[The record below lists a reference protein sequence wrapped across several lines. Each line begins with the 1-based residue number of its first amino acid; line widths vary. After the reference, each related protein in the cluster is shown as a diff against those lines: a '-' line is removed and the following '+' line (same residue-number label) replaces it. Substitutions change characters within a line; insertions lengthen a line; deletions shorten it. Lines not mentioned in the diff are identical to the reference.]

1 MTALSFPAT
10 LPSVLTSYVLVVQ
23 WIERWPPKPEIEVR
37 IFTGTPQYMSKEK
50 TSLCPH
56 PDVCG
61 SCGWSHIP
69 YDKQLKQKI
78 SDINGSFAIKELSCQ
93 ASEIIPS
100 PKTAHYR
107 NRMDFVIDWQ
117 GNIGLREQGKWWRV
131 IDDHPCFLADENID
145 TLFAVCRNW
154 AKTCGLSFYDRKANV
169 GMLRYAVIRSTTLGQ
184 TMVTIVT
191 SAPANKNERK
201 KVAEAL
207 QLLTPSPTTLL
218 WAINHTSSDV
228 SHGGENIIISG
239 PGYIEEEISGTRY
252 RISPNAFFQ
261 TNPHAAPYLL
271 SVVKDFLG
279 DLSGKKFLDLY
290 CGTGFFSLALA
301 GKAKETI
308 GIELV
313 EDAIKDAQANAEING
328 IADKVT
334 YIAKP
339 TENVDW
345 LSYNADVVLLDP
357 PRAGL
362 HPSTLE
368 ELTKPN
374 APEHVVYVSCNY
386 KNLARELVTLQ
397 NFYEIT
403 DIKAVDMFPHTPHVE
418 VVADLKKK
426 SRS

>member
-1 MTALSFPAT
+1 MTAPT
-10 LPSVLTSYVLVVQ
+10 
-23 WIERWPPKPEIEVR
+23 
-37 IFTGTPQYMSKEK
+37 TP
-50 TSLCPH
+50 SLCPN

-78 SDINGSFAIKELSCQ
+78 SDINGSFALKELPFTV
-93 ASEIIPS
+93 SELLPS

-117 GNIGLREQGKWWRV
+117 GNVGLRQEGKWWKV
-131 IDDHPCFLADENID
+131 IDNHPCFLADERID
-145 TLFAVCRNW
+145 ALFTVCRDW
-154 AKTCGLSFYDRKANV
+154 AKSCGLSFYDRKANV
-169 GMLRYAVIRSTTLGQ
+169 GLLRYAVIRSTTLGQ

-191 SAPANKNERK
+191 SAPADADERTR
-201 KVAEAL
+201 VTQAL
-207 QLLTPSPTTLL
+207 ERLAQTSEITTLV
-218 WAINHTSSDV
+218 WAINHTVSDV
-228 SHGGENIIISG
+228 SHGGENIVISG
-239 PGYIEEEISGTRY
+239 AGSIEEEISGTRY

-261 TNPHAAPYLL
+261 TNPHAAPLL
-271 SVVKDFLG
+271 LQVVADFLG

-301 GKAKETI
+301 GKAKETL
-308 GIELV
+308 GVELV
-313 EDAIKDAQANAEING
+313 EDAIKDAQANATLNG

-334 YIAKP
+334 YVAKP
-339 TENVDW
+339 TEDTNW
-345 LSYNADVVLLDP
+345 LAENADVVLLDP

-368 ELTKPN
+368 DLTKPN

-397 NFYEIT
+397 HFYDVL

-418 VVADLKKK
+418 VIANLQKKV
-426 SRS
+426 RA

>member
-1 MTALSFPAT
+1 MTSSATPFAAPPAA
-10 LPSVLTSYVLVVQ
+10 
-23 WIERWPPKPEIEVR
+23 
-37 IFTGTPQYMSKEK
+37 
-50 TSLCPH
+50 LCPH

-61 SCGWSHIP
+61 SCSWSHIP
-69 YDKQLKQKI
+69 YEKQLKQKI
-78 SDINGSFAIKELSCQ
+78 SDINGSFALKKLPFKV
-93 ASEIIPS
+93 SEILAS
-100 PKTAHYR
+100 PKTEHYR

-117 GNIGLREQGKWWRV
+117 GNVGLRQEGKWWKV
-131 IDDHPCFLADENID
+131 IDDHPCFLADKKID
-145 TLFAVCRNW
+145 ALFAICRDW
-154 AKTCGLSFYDRKANV
+154 AKSCGLSFYDRKANV
-169 GMLRYAVIRSTTLGQ
+169 GLLRYAVIRSTTLEQ

-191 SAPANKNERK
+191 SAPANEDERS
-201 KVAEAL
+201 KVREAL
-207 QLLTPSPTTLL
+207 KNLEKSSKITTLI
-218 WAINHTSSDV
+218 WAINHTVSDV

-239 PGYIEEEISGTRY
+239 PGNIEERITLQDPSSPQDHATRY

-261 TNPHAAPYLL
+261 TNPHAAPILL
-271 SVVKDFLG
+271 QVVSDFLG

-308 GIELV
+308 GVEIV
-313 EDAIKDAQANAEING
+313 EDAIQDAQANAELNSIG
-328 IADKVT
+328 DKVT

-339 TENVDW
+339 AEHTDW

-374 APEHVVYVSCNY
+374 APRHVVYVSCNY
-386 KNLARELVTLQ
+386 KNLARELLTLQ
-397 NFYEIT
+397 NFYEVL

-418 VVADLKKK
+418 VVANLKKK
-426 SRS
+426 NSQA

>member
-1 MTALSFPAT
+1 MADSSP
-10 LPSVLTSYVLVVQ
+10 
-23 WIERWPPKPEIEVR
+23 
-37 IFTGTPQYMSKEK
+37 M
-50 TSLCPH
+50 LCPR

-69 YDKQLKQKI
+69 YQKQLKQKR
-78 SDINGSFAIKELSCQ
+78 SDIEGSFALKELPYKV
-93 ASEIIPS
+93 SEIIAS
-100 PKTAHYR
+100 PKTEHYR

-117 GNIGLREQGKWWRV
+117 GNVGLREQGKWWRV
-131 IDDHPCFLADENID
+131 IDDHSCFLADEKID
-145 TLFAVCRNW
+145 VLFATCRSW
-154 AKTCGLSFYDRKANV
+154 AKTCELSFYDRKANI
-169 GMLRYAVIRSTTLGQ
+169 GLLRYAVIRSTTLGQ
-184 TMVTIVT
+184 AMVTIVT
-191 SAPANKNERK
+191 SAPADEDERK
-201 KVAEAL
+201 KILEAL
-207 QLLTPSPTTLL
+207 EKLGSSSEITTLI
-218 WAINHTSSDV
+218 WAINHTISDV
-228 SHGGENIIISG
+228 SHGGENIVISG
-239 PGYIEEEISGTRY
+239 PGYLEEEIAETRY

-261 TNPHAAPYLL
+261 TNPHAAPLLL
-271 SVVKDFLG
+271 SVVSDFLG

-313 EDAIKDAQANAEING
+313 EDAIRDAQANAELNG

-345 LSYNADVVLLDP
+345 LSYKADVVLLDP

-368 ELTKPN
+368 ELTKPQ

-386 KNLARELVTLQ
+386 KNLARELVILQ
-397 NFYEIT
+397 NFYEVL

-418 VVADLKKK
+418 VVVNLIRV
-426 SRS
+426 RSE